1 MVFLNFFY
9 KFFRNEV
16 WTIIQNSFASFYNY
30 PNQKSIMWDI
40 LQNTSEAALIWKLN
54 VLSVWKWNFWI
65 FSKFFSDEVELFSG

>member
-9 KFFRNEV
+9 KFLRNEV

-40 LQNTSEAALIWKLN
+40 LQNTSEVALIWKLN

-65 FSKFFSDEVELFSG
+65 FSKFFSDQIELFSG